1 MKLNTFSV
9 YLTSCSARITR
20 SSSTKEIIDSAAPQ
34 DIRDVLPT
42 RFGWKAGVLE
52 DAIAL
57 ASTNNAAATCST
69 PSSAGAGG
77 LDECVSRCE
86 RRPLLLIRGKKPH
99 GEGCY
104 ALCSLA
110 VAPCHGR

>member
-1 MKLNTFSV
+1 MKLNAFSV
-9 YLTSCSARITR
+9 CLTSCSARITR

-57 ASTNNAAATCST
+57 ASTNNAAATCSV

-77 LDECVSRCE
+77 LDECVSRCV